1 MFPTGVGTIYNMPM
15 TAAKIQKNN
24 NKSRTI
30 KIIFISL
37 PHDLKLYQSFNQ
49 IKHDDYETEEN

>member
-15 TAAKIQKNN
+15 LAAKIQKNS
-24 NKSRTI
+24 NKWRSI

-37 PHDLKLYQSFNQ
+37 PHDLNLYQSL
-49 IKHDDYETEEN
+49 TL

>member
-1 MFPTGVGTIYNMPM
+1 M

-24 NKSRTI
+24 NKSRSI